1 MPASRNYPSLA
12 MEAETRSERDTIR
25 SRRRRQPKFF
35 EAVVADARIASF
47 HSGRRYDTSKR
58 LPSLMAVC
66 RLIWSSDGFLA
77 QVVYR
82 FGARMWG
89 LRVPVL
95 PRVARGIT
103 MLMAQMSI
111 SDTVIMEPGV
121 SISHGYVCIG
131 GLTEIR
137 SGTLVAPFVSIGLVA
152 GDIRGPTIGRV
163 CTIGTGARLLGP
175 IEIGDRAQ
183 VGANAVVLAD
193 VPADAI
199 AVGVPA
205 RLVDDRDPEGED
217 RDPGAQPDRR

>member
-12 MEAETRSERDTIR
+12 MKAETQSERVTIR

-35 EAVVADARIASF
+35 EAVIADARISSF
-47 HSGRRYDTSKR
+47 HSGRRFDSSKR
-58 LPSLMAVC
+58 LRSLVSIL

-89 LRVPVL
+89 IGVPVL
-95 PRVARGIT
+95 PRIARGIT

-111 SDTVIMEPGV
+111 SDAVIVQPGV

-131 GLTEIR
+131 GLTEIG
-137 SGTLVAPFVSIGLVA
+137 SGTLVAPFVSIGLVS
-152 GDIRGPTIGRV
+152 GDLRGPTIGHL
-163 CTIGTGARLLGP
+163 CTIGTGARILGP
-175 IEIGDRAQ
+175 IEIGNQAQ
-183 VGANAVVLAD
+183 VGANAVVLTD
-193 VPADAI
+193 VPAGGV

-205 RLVDDRDPEGED
+205 RLVDGSHAGGE
-217 RDPGAQPDRR
+217 

>member
-1 MPASRNYPSLA
+1 MKA
-12 MEAETRSERDTIR
+12 EAQSARDTIR

-35 EAVVADARIASF
+35 DAVIGDARIASF
-47 HSGRRYDTSKR
+47 HSGRPIDTSKR
-58 LPSLMAVC
+58 LRSLVGIL

-89 LRVPVL
+89 LGVPVL
-95 PRVARGIT
+95 PRIARAIT

-111 SDTVIMEPGV
+111 SDTVIVQPGV

-152 GDIRGPTIGRV
+152 GDLRGPTIGHL
-163 CTIGTGARLLGP
+163 CTIGTGARILGP
-175 IEIGDRAQ
+175 IEIGNQAK
-183 VGANAVVLAD
+183 VGANAVVLTD
-193 VPADAI
+193 VPAEGI

-205 RLVDDRDPEGED
+205 RLVDARDPENE
-217 RDPGAQPDRR
+217 

>member
-1 MPASRNYPSLA
+1 MK
-12 MEAETRSERDTIR
+12 AETQSARATIR
-25 SRRRRQPKFF
+25 SRRHRQPQFF

-47 HSGRRYDTSKR
+47 HSGRRFDSSKR
-58 LPSLMAVC
+58 LRSLLGISW
-66 RLIWSSDGFLA
+66 LIWSSDGFLA

-89 LRVPVL
+89 LGVPVL
-95 PRVARGIT
+95 PRIARGIT

-111 SDTVIMEPGV
+111 SDTVIVQPGV

-152 GDIRGPTIGRV
+152 GGLQGPTIGHL
-163 CTIGTGARLLGP
+163 CTIGTGARILGP
-175 IEIGDRAQ
+175 IEIGNQAQ
-183 VGANAVVLAD
+183 VGANAVVLSD
-193 VPADAI
+193 VPAGGI

-205 RLVDDRDPEGED
+205 RLVGGPGPEGE
-217 RDPGAQPDRR
+217 

>member
-1 MPASRNYPSLA
+1 MKV
-12 MEAETRSERDTIR
+12 ETQSARDTIR

-47 HSGRRYDTSKR
+47 HSGRRFDSTQR
-58 LPSLMAVC
+58 LRSLVGIW

-77 QVVYR
+77 QVIYR

-89 LRVPVL
+89 LGVPVL
-95 PRVARGIT
+95 PRIARGIT

-111 SDTVIMEPGV
+111 SDEVVVQPGV

-137 SGTLVAPFVSIGLVA
+137 SGTLVAPFVSIGLMA
-152 GDIRGPTIGRV
+152 GDLRGPTIGHV
-163 CTIGTGARLLGP
+163 CTIGTGARILGP
-175 IEIGDRAQ
+175 VEIGNQAQ

-193 VPADAI
+193 VPDGGI

-205 RLVDDRDPEGED
+205 RLVDGRNPAGEG
-217 RDPGAQPDRR
+217 

>member
-1 MPASRNYPSLA
+1 MKV
-12 MEAETRSERDTIR
+12 ETSARDTIR

-35 EAVVADARIASF
+35 KAVVADARIASF
-47 HSGRRYDTSKR
+47 HSGRAFDSSKR
-58 LPSLMAVC
+58 LRSMIAIW
-66 RLIWSSDGFLA
+66 RLIWSSDAFLA

-89 LRVPVL
+89 LGVPVL
-95 PRVARGIT
+95 PRIARGIA
-103 MLMAQMSI
+103 MLIAQISI
-111 SDTVIMEPGV
+111 SDAVIVQPGV
-121 SISHGYVCIG
+121 SISHGYVVFA

-137 SGTLVAPFVSIGLVA
+137 SGTLIAPFVSLGLVA

-183 VGANAVVLAD
+183 VGANAVVLTD
-193 VPADAI
+193 VPAGAI

-205 RLVDDRDPEGED
+205 RLVDRS
-217 RDPGAQPDRR
+217 DPGGGD